1 MPFTSVGSNGRN
13 FCISG
18 MKVMSS
24 LHLRLHYLTPGA
36 KDHVREEKVLRT
48 LSLFPSMLVVFLPL
62 RQITSS
68 TPTTA
73 HHFPVAHVSP
83 SAFWHD
89 FWEGQP
95 HHLSLNSHC
104 ARCSVISRVASFF
117 SGRQK
122 SLFARH
128 LPRGLLIG
136 FHPCFVS
143 SSFTRICYSCFIVQ
157 GLVAFLLFSPFVS
170 FDFLTLL
177 PYAAVCFSPFWTAK
191 VGYVHGLQG
200 YPRFLQKLLPLLLPK
215 LFESPEDEK
224 MSDGLPMPVPLSC
237 SLE

>member
-1 MPFTSVGSNGRN
+1 M
-13 FCISG
+13 I
-18 MKVMSS
+18 
-24 LHLRLHYLTPGA
+24 
-36 KDHVREEKVLRT
+36 
-48 LSLFPSMLVVFLPL
+48 VVFLSL

-104 ARCSVISRVASFF
+104 ARCSVISRVASFLVDC
-117 SGRQK
+117 R
-122 SLFARH
+122 SLT
-128 LPRGLLIG
+128 LLDTCRGICLIG

-177 PYAAVCFSPFWTAK
+177 PNAAVCFSPFWTAK

-200 YPRFLQKLLPLLLPK
+200 YPRFLQKLLTLLLPK
-215 LFESPEDEK
+215 LFKSPEDEK
-224 MSDGLPMPVPLSC
+224 ISDGLPMPVPLSC
-237 SLE
+237 SLCWQYQKSEQTATR